1 MKAMQYKGYAARI
14 EYGDKDGRLVGHVA
28 GIKDIVGFHGGSV
41 SEIHAAFA
49 EAVDDCPDMCA
60 ETGKRPDKP
69 YSGRIM
75 LRVSPELYAHAAM
88 QAELHGMS
96 LNQWAAECLAHSQA
110 EE

>member
-14 EYGDKDGRLVGHVA
+14 EYSDEDGCLVGHIA
-28 GIKDIVGFHGGSV
+28 GIKDIVGFHGESV
-41 SEIHAAFA
+41 TEMRTLFK
-49 EAVDDCPDMCA
+49 EAVDDYLDMCA

-75 LRVSPELYAHAAM
+75 LRVSPELHAHAAM

-96 LNQWAAECLAHSQA
+96 LNQWATECLANG
-110 EE
+110 